1 MSPGLVVTKL
11 IFKIKDENLNGL
23 RWSIGHPVNNNDW
36 RLDLNDAMNPVLAFI
51 E

>member
-1 MSPGLVVTKL
+1 MVSVDPLDTG
-11 IFKIKDENLNGL
+11 
-23 RWSIGHPVNNNDW
+23 VNNNDW